1 MGSVVWCRA
10 RALAPSGFGGVGAVA
25 GVGAQ
30 RLRLCCAGRW
40 EWLLMISVA
49 WGRAQVV
56 ALNGFG
62 SGGPG
67 AGGGAQSFRRW

>member
-1 MGSVVWCRA
+1 
-10 RALAPSGFGGVGAVA
+10 
-25 GVGAQ
+25 
-30 RLRLCCAGRW
+30 
-40 EWLLMISVA
+40 MISVA